1 MLNSQPL
8 PSNIEGLHMLPP
20 NSLVRNVGKSLCIL
34 VLLCCAALPASA
46 EDFSVQDMSGKPH
59 TLADYKGRWVLVN
72 FWATWCPPCL
82 EEIPDL
88 IALQEKRK
96 DVAVIGVAMEYR
108 NAKEVSKFVDENLM
122 SYPIVLGDAKTVRQF
137 GSVSILP
144 TTLFY
149 NPAGKLV
156 RAHRGMVTRQ
166 TIDKVLAGK
175 N

>member
-1 MLNSQPL
+1 MISPHSLIR
-8 PSNIEGLHMLPP
+8 NIG
-20 NSLVRNVGKSLCIL
+20 RSLCL
-34 VLLCCAALPASA
+34 VALLGSVALPAGA
-46 EDFSVQDMSGKPH
+46 EEFSVQDMSGKTH

-96 DVAVIGVAMEYR
+96 DVAVIGIAMEYR
-108 NAKEVSKFVDENLM
+108 NAREVSKFVDENLM
-122 SYPIVLGDAKTVRQF
+122 SYPIVLGDDKSVRQF
-137 GSVSILP
+137 GTVSILP
-144 TTLFY
+144 TTYFY

-156 RAHRGMVTRQ
+156 RTQRGMVTRQ

>member
-1 MLNSQPL
+1 MIPQ
-8 PSNIEGLHMLPP
+8 
-20 NSLVRNVGKSLCIL
+20 NSLVRNVGKSLCLL
-34 VLLCCAALPASA
+34 VLLCGAALPAGA
-46 EDFSVQDMSGKPH
+46 EEFSVQDMSGKTH
-59 TLADYKGRWVLVN
+59 ALADYKGHWVLVN

-96 DVAVIGVAMEYR
+96 DVVVIGVAMEYR

-122 SYPIVLGDAKTVRQF
+122 SYPIVLGDDKTVRQF

-144 TTLFY
+144 TTYFY

-156 RAHRGMVTRQ
+156 RTQRGMVTRQ

-175 N
+175 S

>member
-1 MLNSQPL
+1 MISPHSLIR
-8 PSNIEGLHMLPP
+8 NIG
-20 NSLVRNVGKSLCIL
+20 RSLCI
-34 VLLCCAALPASA
+34 VALLSGVALPAGA
-46 EDFSVQDMSGKPH
+46 EEFTVQDMSGKTH

-88 IALQEKRK
+88 MALQEKRK
-96 DVAVIGVAMEYR
+96 DVAIIGIAMEYR

-122 SYPIVLGDAKTVRQF
+122 SYPIVLGDDKTVRQF
-137 GSVSILP
+137 GTISILP
-144 TTLFY
+144 TTFFY

-156 RAHRGMVTRQ
+156 RTQRGMVTRQ
-166 TIDKVLAGK
+166 TLDRVLAGK